1 MVIVDEPEPG
11 AAMELG
17 LKLTVVP
24 EGCPEAESAT
34 AELKPPETVVVM
46 VEVPELP
53 CTIDF
58 EVGFAEIAK
67 SGVCVPPQV
76 ENLKVPM
83 RVFQLNVPEV
93 FMYSCVYQKV
103 QSSTGSTCMAL

>member
-1 MVIVDEPEPG
+1 MVYVPVAVVAPTVIVIVELPEPG
-11 AAMELG
+11 AAIELG

-24 EGCPEAESAT
+24 AGCPEADSAT
-34 AELKPPETVVVM
+34 AELNPPDTVVVM
-46 VEVPELP
+46 VEVPEP
-53 CTIDF
+53 PWTMDF
-58 EVGFAEIAK
+58 DVGFADMAK

-93 FMYSCVYQKV
+93 
-103 QSSTGSTCMAL
+103 